1 MSPPLSLS
9 VYPPNNY
16 NGLFVVEP
24 TYYTGLS
31 KSRKDSTAFI
41 YLETVM
47 ATCQES
53 KVQGTW
59 KRWCPHFPQPRRN
72 GGSTVMEASS
82 LWGWTMH
89 APDIFIYCPLKRK
102 NEFVDANFLPS
113 AKIKRSECNI
123 TSGFFS
129 SVVDVTN

>member
-41 YLETVM
+41 YLETENGHM
-47 ATCQES
+47 SGKQGSGNLE
-53 KVQGTW
+53 KVVSTFSPAPEEWREYCNGSQQPLGLDNART
-59 KRWCPHFPQPRRN
+59 RHFH
-72 GGSTVMEASS
+72 
-82 LWGWTMH
+82 L
-89 APDIFIYCPLKRK
+89 
-102 NEFVDANFLPS
+102 LPV
-113 AKIKRSECNI
+113 KKEK
-123 TSGFFS
+123 
-129 SVVDVTN
+129 